1 MVDSNDT
8 DIIDRDYVGVKK
20 GHQSSLER
28 QDEDLRVASSECKN
42 VPTWFPSATGII
54 NAVVQMNR
62 ETQGDKQAGV
72 PAS

>member
-1 MVDSNDT
+1 MTV
-8 DIIDRDYVGVKK
+8 ILLK
-20 GHQSSLER
+20 GPWEWRGRKEWAIESGEFWMQ
-28 QDEDLRVASSECKN
+28 N
-42 VPTWFPSATGII
+42 VPAPFLSVTGII

>member
-1 MVDSNDT
+1 M
-8 DIIDRDYVGVKK
+8 
-20 GHQSSLER
+20 
-28 QDEDLRVASSECKN
+28 RVASSEYKN
-42 VPTWFPSATGII
+42 IPTLFLSETGII